1 MYAMFAI
8 GSCTSFGV
16 RSARHGDISGGQKTP
31 SNWHALAAG
40 HLCNRSVIFV
50 KAAETPRRSAN
61 VLRKIRRRRQS
72 KHVAVSAGNH
82 APRTEAGPRRCP
94 IVPTNADIPSAMALL
109 LMAKLAKRNAL
120 AREHAMGTSHDGINR
135 TSGIAIGAETSHNL
149 LRRHHQRERKKH
161 LRWKRDRWRQ
171 EIAM

>member
-1 MYAMFAI
+1 MLAF
-8 GSCTSFGV
+8 GRNTSLGV

-31 SNWHALAAG
+31 TYWHALAAG

-50 KAAETPRRSAN
+50 KAAKTPRRSAN

-82 APRTEAGPRRCP
+82 APRNEAGPQRCP
-94 IVPTNADIPSAMALL
+94 IVPMIADIPSALASL

-120 AREHAMGTSHDGINR
+120 AREHAMGTSHDGISI
-135 TSGIAIGAETSHNL
+135 TSGIDTS
-149 LRRHHQRERKKH
+149 QPASSGSPAKKTKFH
-161 LRWKRDRWRQ
+161 VFQ
-171 EIAM
+171 